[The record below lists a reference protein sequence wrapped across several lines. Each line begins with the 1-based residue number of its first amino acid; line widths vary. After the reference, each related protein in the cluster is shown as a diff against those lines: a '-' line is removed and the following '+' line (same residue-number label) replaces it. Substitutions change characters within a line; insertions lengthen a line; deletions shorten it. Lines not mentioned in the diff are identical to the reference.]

1 MVIATMEGAVVE
13 ISSDPSLKRMA
24 SSIYNGT
31 FQPVSGKSYG
41 IILFFKAFGLF
52 LLPRSQSTFKK
63 INFKV

>member
-31 FQPVSGKSYG
+31 FKPVSGESYG
-41 IILFFKAFGLF
+41 M
-52 LLPRSQSTFKK
+52 TF
-63 INFKV
+63 IF